1 MRRTPL
7 AWLLSLLLLG
17 LLASQLASQEPPKPP
32 TPAQADAKSQA
43 KATSEAQASGEKDA
57 KDKNGEEDF
66 KDKNKDQKESKDES
80 KPSPPIPLLPQ
91 LLVIGKIDALCASDQ
106 YLVRIR
112 PLGPQF
118 AGGPPCPPWLLVD
131 SKKTP
136 QAPSLLQKAA
146 EESWTVAVYY
156 DPTWTVTAVCVR
168 FFPEKND

>member
-1 MRRTPL
+1 MRRTSL

-17 LLASQLASQEPPKPP
+17 LLTSQLASQEAPKPH
-32 TPAQADAKSQA
+32 TPAQADANPQT
-43 KATSEAQASGEKDA
+43 KAASEAQTSGEKDS
-57 KDKNGEEDF
+57 
-66 KDKNKDQKESKDES
+66 KDKNKEGKESNDQS
-80 KPSPPIPLLPQ
+80 KPSPPVPLLPQ
-91 LLVIGKIDALCASDQ
+91 LLVVGKIDALCASDQ

-118 AGGPPCPPWLLVD
+118 AGVPPCPPWLLVD

-168 FFPEKND
+168 FFSDEGKGGP

>member
-57 KDKNGEEDF
+57 KD
-66 KDKNKDQKESKDES
+66 ES

-112 PLGPQF
+112 PFGPQF